1 MTNSVVSTS
10 GGAAGID
17 PARQN
22 ELKKVF
28 HEFAAGTFYREM
40 LGALRKSHS
49 KPAYFDGGQA
59 ERIFRA
65 ELDRRI
71 ADDLAARHGDA
82 FAGPLYE
89 TFSQQLLATPRA

>member
-1 MTNSVVSTS
+1 MTNSISSS
-10 GGAAGID
+10 GSATGAGEGRSA
-17 PARQN
+17 

-28 HEFAAGTFYREM
+28 NEFAAGTFYREM
-40 LGALRKSHS
+40 LGAMRKSHS

-59 ERIFRA
+59 EQIFRA

-82 FAGPLYE
+82 FSAPLYE
-89 TFSQQLLATPRA
+89 AFSQQLLAAPRG